1 MKRFLLFLS
10 AIVLVNVMTIGQS
23 HAQYNSFCIYDN
35 ASDASL
41 YTCASVDSITFEQ
54 HDGIISQVV
63 WRSGER
69 AVSPVSTVDSISFYN
84 PYVEGI
90 VEVNEGFDI
99 WDKAYVTPI
108 GYFSYKSA
116 LVDDDENLDSDQ
128 YETLAYA
135 NFEDTQAATLILS
148 KNDSLPV
155 WFLVD
160 SLTCTFGYLPEDS
173 LCQVT
178 IGCDSAVV
186 CELEFHYN
194 DSIVTTPNQYTD
206 HELKRCL
213 WIVTSLL
220 DGNTAECQAV
230 TDIVAKF
237 KALLTVGE
245 EDAEPKLPKKPISKK
260 LKIKTDVYYGVGAG
274 TYGAYYITSS
284 SAVLQGCV
292 YCASAQRDSASV
304 YGILCD
310 ENPENLTIEKAKHN
324 FVGHQERMRLRY
336 EVQATGL
343 KPNTTYYYRAYVRI
357 KKGKNDLQ
365 YSYAGDK
372 AANAAYGKVRKFKTE
387 EAGLCPNHNH
397 PHMIDLGLPSGTK
410 WACCNVGA
418 DVPEG
423 FGGYYAWGETEEKNS
438 YTWDN
443 YKCYDS
449 NTGDYINIG
458 SNISGTSY
466 DVAHVKWGGSWRMPM
481 LSEVQELCNNCSW
494 EWTLVNG
501 VNGQKVTGSNG
512 NSIFLPAAGH
522 RFDTDIYNY
531 GTYGIYWSDMLCGE
545 DYSERYV
552 YSLYFDSNSY
562 VSENRRRYDGRTV
575 RPVTK

>member
-10 AIVLVNVMTIGQS
+10 AIVLANAMTIGQS

-41 YTCASVDSITFEQ
+41 YTCSSVDSITFEQ

-90 VEVNEGFDI
+90 VEVSEGFDI

-128 YETLAYA
+128 YETLAYT

-155 WFLVD
+155 WLIID
-160 SLTCTFGYLPEDS
+160 SLTCTFGYLSEDS
-173 LCQVT
+173 LCHLT

-194 DSIVTTPNQYTD
+194 DSIVTARNQYTD

-213 WIVTSLL
+213 WIVISLL
-220 DGNTAECQAV
+220 EGNTAECQAI
-230 TDIVAKF
+230 TDVVAKF
-237 KALLTVGE
+237 KTLLTVGE
-245 EDAEPKLPKKPISKK
+245 EDSEPKLPKKPISKK
-260 LKIKTDVYYGVGAG
+260 LKVKIDVYYGVGAG

-324 FVGHQERMRLRY
+324 VVGYQEKMRLRY
-336 EVQATGL
+336 EVSVTGL

-387 EAGLCPNHNH
+387 EAGLCPDHKH

-418 DVPEG
+418 SVPEG
-423 FGGYYAWGETEEKNS
+423 YGGYYAWGETEEKSS
-438 YTWDN
+438 YTWEN
-443 YKCYDS
+443 YKYYNS
-449 NTGDYINIG
+449 SIGDCNNIG

-466 DVAHVKWGGSWRMPM
+466 DVAHVKWGGSWRMPT
-481 LSEVQELCNNCSW
+481 LSEIQELCNKCSW
-494 EWTLVNG
+494 QWTEVNG
-501 VNGQKVTGSNG
+501 IEGQKVTGPNG
-512 NSIFLPAAGH
+512 NSIFLPAAGS
-522 RFDTDIYNY
+522 RLGTKVFDRGSY
-531 GTYGIYWSDMLCGE
+531 GEYWSGTLYEYFSSAYLFGFNS
-545 DYSERYV
+545 DYHGWS
-552 YSLYFDSNSY
+552 YS
-562 VSENRRRYDGRTV
+562 GRCSGSTV
-575 RPVTK
+575 RPVTE

>member
-1 MKRFLLFLS
+1 MRRFFLFLS
-10 AIVLVNVMTIGQS
+10 AIVMVNAMIVGQN

-54 HDGIISQVV
+54 HDGAISQVV
-63 WRSGER
+63 WRGDER
-69 AVSPVSTVDSISFYN
+69 IVSPVSLVDSISFYN

-90 VEVNEGFDI
+90 VEISEGFDV

-116 LVDDDENLDSDQ
+116 LVAEGEDFDSDQ

-135 NFEDTQAATLILS
+135 NFDDTQAATLILS

-155 WFLVD
+155 WLIID

-173 LCQVT
+173 LCHLT

-194 DSIVTTPNQYTD
+194 DSIVTARNQYTD

-220 DGNTAECQAV
+220 EGNTAECQAITGV
-230 TDIVAKF
+230 VAKF
-237 KALLTVGE
+237 KTLLTVGE
-245 EDAEPKLPKKPISKK
+245 EDSEPKLPKKPISKK
-260 LKIKTDVYYGVGAG
+260 LKVKIDVYYGVGAG

-324 FVGHQERMRLRY
+324 FVGHQERMKLRY

-343 KPNTTYYYRAYVRI
+343 KPNTNYYYRAYVRI

-387 EAGLCPNHNH
+387 EAGLCSNHNH

-418 DVPEG
+418 SSPEG
-423 FGGYYAWGETEEKNS
+423 YGGYY
-438 YTWDN
+438 TWDEAM
-443 YKCYDS
+443 
-449 NTGDYINIG
+449 
-458 SNISGTSY
+458 SY
-466 DVAHVKWGGSWRMPM
+466 QLPT
-481 LSEVQELCNNCSW
+481 LYQIQELCDNCTW
-494 EWTLVNG
+494 QWTTING
-501 VNGQKVTGSNG
+501 VNGQKVTGPNG
-512 NSIFLPAAGH
+512 NCIFLPAAG
-522 RFDTDIYNY
+522 RRNGTEVY
-531 GTYGIYWSDMLCGE
+531 GRGSYGIYWSG
-545 DYSERYV
+545 
-552 YSLYFDSNSY
+552 SLYEYDSNEACGLVFDSGY
-562 VSENRRRYDGRTV
+562 LDWYDYDRIDGHSV
-575 RPVTK
+575 RPVTD